1 MDSRRAPFASNEA
14 SAIIH
19 IIYSYRFLTL
29 RQLRML
35 HSSVMPAKLGLL
47 VSTKHLAAIKRPTMN
62 ARMPEVVYALDR
74 RGADLIAEELHVDRG
89 ELHWRAHRNLIGLL
103 FLEHRLAANDV
114 RIALTLGSR
123 QAGGALAHWY
133 YEPSIEEDVADPV
146 TGLPTLSFRP
156 DAYFRLHLADDRSI
170 HAFVEVDRGSES
182 YAKIAA
188 KARRYLAYKEH
199 RLFRARVGARSF
211 RVLFTV
217 RSMRRLQALK
227 HVIEEA
233 GGQRIFWLARQR
245 DFGPASFASPIWHV
259 AGSHELASL
268 TERPAVSQNLS
279 DTHSAYSD
287 SVRRL

>member
-1 MDSRRAPFASNEA
+1 MDSRRAPLASNEA

-29 RQLRML
+29 RQLCML
-35 HSSVMPAKLGLL
+35 HSSVTSAKLSLL
-47 VSTKHLAAIKRPTMN
+47 VSTKHLAAIRRPTMG
-62 ARMPEVVYALDR
+62 ARTPEVVYALDR
-74 RGADLIAEELHVDRG
+74 RGADLIAEELDIDRG

-123 QAGGALAHWY
+123 QAGGALVHWY
-133 YEPSIEEDVADPV
+133 YEPSIEEDVGDPV
-146 TGLPTLSFRP
+146 TGLPSLSFRP
-156 DAYFRLHLADDRSI
+156 DGYLRLQLADGRSI
-170 HAFVEVDRGSES
+170 HSFLEVDRGSEG

-199 RLFRARVGARSF
+199 QLFRARVGARSF

-227 HVIEEA
+227 QVIEDA
-233 GGQRIFWLARQR
+233 GGRRIFWLAKQR
-245 DFGPASFASPIWHV
+245 DVGPASFASPIWHV
-259 AGSHELASL
+259 AGSDELASL
-268 TERPAVSQNLS
+268 TKRLAVSQNLS
-279 DTHSAYSD
+279 DTGSG
-287 SVRRL
+287 L